1 MIKKLFSIMLLFCC
15 IQLFSQNTNFK
26 SIMQQQSEKYSSY
39 NFNTD
44 AQFDSLRVAELNGS
58 LSENKINA
66 ISTSTCVLN
75 KRVLGWHPYWVG
87 STYTNYQWNLLSDLV
102 YFDYTVSSSTGNN
115 TNTSFAWSTASVVT
129 VAKANGTK
137 VHICATMFS
146 GHSTFWASS
155 SAQTTFINNIVSL
168 LNARGGN
175 GVNIDF
181 EGMGGSDNAPFVTF
195 MTNLN
200 NALNTANP
208 AYELS
213 VCLYAVD
220 WSTTFNIPA
229 LNSIVNFYT
238 IMGYDYYYGGSAQAG
253 PTSPL
258 YNYQTG
264 YNYTVSKSITS
275 YIKAGAT
282 PSKILMGLPYYGREW
297 EVTSNTTPANTTG
310 AFNSSRTL
318 DYVATNTATYS
329 AANKKWEANCYSPYY
344 AYLSG
349 GNWRHCFIDDIYSLG
364 RKYDMVNQRGLGGIG
379 IWALGYDNTTTAYWT
394 LIQNKFSNC
403 APIVCNDSIF
413 DMGGPTRNYY
423 DNEKY
428 NYTLSAPTGSLVKL
442 QFKSFST
449 EQGFDSLSIYNG
461 TSTLSPLIGSY
472 TGTNTP
478 GTITS
483 SGQFLTLKYKSDGST
498 NSLGFKAIKSCIS
511 PSVTTSISSIING
524 QQTISVY
531 PNPTTGQLTIKLNT
545 LNETPLTPST
555 IKITTI
561 LGEVVLSETTSNQ
574 YLTLNVFNFSTGIYF
589 INVYQNQQLIG
600 TTKLIKE

>member
-1 MIKKLFSIMLLFCC
+1 MLLLSC

-44 AQFDSLRVAELNGS
+44 AQFDSLRVAELNGH
-58 LSENKINA
+58 LSETKINA

-115 TNTSFAWSTASVVT
+115 TNSSFAWSTASVVT

-137 VHICATMFS
+137 IHICATMFS
-146 GHSTFWASS
+146 SHSTFWASS

-208 AYELS
+208 AYQLS
-213 VCLYAVD
+213 VCLYSVD

-229 LNSIVNFYT
+229 LNNIVDFYT
-238 IMGYDYYYGGSAQAG
+238 IMGYDYYYSGSAQAG

-264 YNYTVSKSITS
+264 YNYTVSKSITA

-297 EVTSNTTPANTTG
+297 EVATNTTPANTTG

-318 DYVATNTATYS
+318 DYVATNTTTYS

-344 AYLSG
+344 AYLNG
-349 GNWRHCFIDDIYSLG
+349 TNWRHCFIDDVYSLG

-442 QFKSFST
+442 QFKSFNT
-449 EQGFDSLSIYNG
+449 EQSFDSLSIYNG

-472 TGTNTP
+472 TGTNSP
-478 GTITS
+478 GIIVS
-483 SGQFLTLKYKSDGST
+483 SGQYLTLKYKSDGST
-498 NSLGFKAIKSCIS
+498 NFSGFKAIKSCIS
-511 PSVTTSISSIING
+511 PSVTTNINSILNSQQSI
-524 QQTISVY
+524 TAY
-531 PNPTTGQLTIKLNT
+531 PNPTTGQLTIKLDA
-545 LNETPLTPST
+545 LSETPLTTYT
-555 IKITTI
+555 IKIITI
-561 LGEVVLSETTSNQ
+561 LGEVILSETTNNQ
-574 YLTLNVFNFSTGIYF
+574 YLTLNIFNFSNGIYF
-589 INVYQNQQLIG
+589 IKVYQNQQLIG